1 MRGQVNHG
9 LGVVLSGAA
18 PFLYYRVV
26 PIFEPP
32 TDLDVTFVEPFRG
45 GPANAL
51 MRFVR
56 PSERGRNVFVKTD
69 GTITEDEPPFE
80 EIRTVYWGGHL
91 NEVTDAEA
99 AALTA
104 AGYGAF
110 IS

>member
-1 MRGQVNHG
+1 M
-9 LGVVLSGAA
+9 
-18 PFLYYRVV
+18 PT
-26 PIFEPP
+26 FEPP

-56 PSERGRNVFVKTD
+56 PGERGRNVFVKTD
-69 GTITEDEPPFE
+69 GTITEDEPSAD
-80 EIRTVYWGGHL
+80 EIQTVYWGGHL
-91 NEVTDAEA
+91 NIVTAEEA

-104 AGYGAF
+104 AGYGAY